1 MSDMGLSAIGWSRE
15 KPEVGA
21 CEGVEGAAARGGVGC
36 GAVGRSNGVGALCGV
51 SGLGS
56 ASGLGSV
63 TWADRPA
70 SLSSCDMRS
79 PSRWRSAPASRSSL
93 LAWASSERKSGCS
106 SSAARAPASTG
117 LSSASAEPHLVQ
129 KEWVSGFTCWQL
141 GQVISF
147 NACPRFWIQGHSR
160 TVTPRLLRDSN

>member
-1 MSDMGLSAIGWSRE
+1 MSDMGRSAIGWAGE

-21 CEGVEGAAARGGVGC
+21 CDGAEGAAARGGVGC
-36 GAVGRSNGVGALCGV
+36 GGVGRSTGVGALCG
-51 SGLGS
+51 

-63 TWADRPA
+63 AWAGRPA
-70 SLSSCDMRS
+70 LLSNCDIRS

-93 LAWASSERKSGCS
+93 RVWASSARNTSRSSPPAGTS
-106 SSAARAPASTG
+106 SSGALTLAR
-117 LSSASAEPHLVQ
+117 LKPHLVQ
-129 KEWVSGFTCWQL
+129 KEWVSRFTCWQL